1 MGSLHRFF
9 YGNRILFLVTLLL
22 VLPVF
27 LTVYM
32 MHIIKNSELSLLEHQ
47 KAKLNQ
53 AAYLLDQNLTV
64 SLDDY
69 LVNNGLEGKSRQ
81 EKIIAL
87 GNFVN
92 EKINSVKREYPEVHI
107 GLYYAPL
114 HVFFDGTSRFDEN
127 FSLRRKKA
135 FEDTMAHRKSMVQNL
150 GPEEGGI
157 IEIYRPFTRNGKVEG
172 VIRSAEYLSEVGYYG
187 KRRHIE
193 MIAYSA
199 IAVVVLTGFGGA
211 IYIFR
216 DLVMQVRFIR
226 QGLKTLEEDLT
237 KTMPEAHGEL
247 GEIVEGI
254 NGFARR
260 IAELNLYTETMLAVI
275 DEAIVVVN
283 AGGKV
288 VLANN
293 LARELFALPEGI
305 KGPMINELFPKN
317 SPLIDYLQRTL
328 KEEKAFRDLM
338 LNWNNGQKNSRQLL
352 LSILPLKT
360 ASGQLLGAVINCRDL
375 TERMRLEEKVRR
387 QERLAALGKLV
398 TGVAH
403 EIRNPLTSIS
413 CYIQHWLQNNQP
425 NAQALATIQR
435 EIARLDY
442 IVEQLLY
449 FTKPAEARLV
459 QRDLNV
465 LIRELTEFF
474 REMHHGK
481 YNLLLD
487 LSTDLPPVWMDAE
500 QMERVVVNIIFN
512 AIQAMPEGGTISIT
526 TAYLPDRHQVA
537 MTIADTGC
545 GIPKENLAHL
555 FDPFYSTRP
564 KGTGLGL
571 AIAYEIVQAHG
582 GQIEVE
588 SEVGKGTRFTV
599 YLRA

>member
-1 MGSLHRFF
+1 MHKFF

-22 VLPVF
+22 ILPVL
-27 LTVYM
+27 LTLYM
-32 MHIIKNSELSLLEHQ
+32 MHIIKNSELSILEHQ

-53 AAYLLDQNLTV
+53 AAYLLDQNLAG
-64 SLDDY
+64 SLDNY
-69 LVNNGLEGKSRQ
+69 LAEQGLAGRTRE
-81 EKIIAL
+81 EKIVAI
-87 GNFVN
+87 GNYVN
-92 EKINSVKREYPEVHI
+92 EKINHVKREYPEVHI
-107 GLYYAPL
+107 GLYYEPL
-114 HVFFDGTSRFDEN
+114 HVFYDGTARFDEN

-135 FEDTMAHRKSMVQNL
+135 FEETMSQRKSLVQNL
-150 GPEEGGI
+150 GPEEGGV

-199 IAVVVLTGFGGA
+199 IAAVVLTGFGGA

-226 QGLKTLEEDLT
+226 QGLKTLEEDLSR
-237 KTMPEAHGEL
+237 TMPEAHGEL

-283 AGGKV
+283 AGGEV

-293 LARELFALPEGI
+293 LARELFALPEGF
-305 KGPMINELFPKN
+305 KGRMMGELFSGN
-317 SPLIDYLQRTL
+317 SPLLSYLERTL

-338 LNWNNGQKNSRQLL
+338 LNWSNGDKSPRQLL

-360 ASGQLLGAVINCRDL
+360 ASGELLGAVINCRDL
-375 TERMRLEEKVRR
+375 TERMQLEEKVRR

-413 CYIQHWLQNNQP
+413 CYIQHWMQNKQP
-425 NAQALATIQR
+425 STQALATIQR
-435 EIARLDY
+435 EITRLDY

-449 FTKPAEARLV
+449 FAKPAEARLF

-474 REMHHGK
+474 QEMYQGK

-487 LSTDLPPVWMDAE
+487 LEADLPPVWMDAE
-500 QMERVVVNIIFN
+500 QMERAVVNIIFN
-512 AIQAMPEGGTISIT
+512 AIQAMPEGGTISIS
-526 TAYLPDRHQVA
+526 TAYLPGRQRVA
-537 MTIADTGC
+537 LTIADTGC

-555 FDPFYSTRP
+555 FTPFYSTRP

-588 SEVGKGTRFTV
+588 SEVGRGTKFTI
-599 YLRA
+599 YLRT

>member
-1 MGSLHRFF
+1 MRRFF
-9 YGNRILFLVTLLL
+9 FGNRILFLVTLLL
-22 VLPVF
+22 ILPVF
-27 LTVYM
+27 LTLYM
-32 MHIIKNSELSLLEHQ
+32 IHIIKNSELSLLEHQ
-47 KAKLNQ
+47 KAELNQ
-53 AAYLLDQNLTV
+53 AAYQLDQNLTV

-69 LVNNGLEGKSRQ
+69 LTKHGLDGKTPEEKTVILGTYVNG
-81 EKIIAL
+81 
-87 GNFVN
+87 
-92 EKINSVKREYPEVHI
+92 KINEVKREYPNVHL

-114 HVFFDGTSRFDEN
+114 DVFFDGTNRFDVN

-135 FEDTMAHRKSMVQNL
+135 FEETMARKTSLVQNL

-157 IEIYRPFTRNGKVEG
+157 VEIYRPFTRNGKVEG
-172 VIRSAEYLSEVGYYG
+172 VIRSAEYLSEVGFYG
-187 KRRHIE
+187 KRHRIE
-193 MIAYSA
+193 MIAYA
-199 IAVVVLTGFGGA
+199 TIAAVVLMGFGGA

-216 DLVMQVRFIR
+216 DLVLQVRFIKE
-226 QGLKTLEEDLT
+226 GLKALEENLSQ
-237 KTMPEAHGEL
+237 TMPPAQGEL

-275 DEAIVVVN
+275 DEAIVIIN
-283 AGGKV
+283 AEGRV

-293 LARELFALPEGI
+293 LARRLFALPEEY
-305 KGPMINELFPKN
+305 KGRMFNELF
-317 SPLIDYLQRTL
+317 SETLILADYLQRTL
-328 KEEKAFRDLM
+328 REEKAFRDLM
-338 LNWNNGQKNSRQLL
+338 LNWSNGQKHSRQLL
-352 LSILPLKT
+352 VSILPLKT
-360 ASGQLLGAVINCRDL
+360 DSGQLLGAVINCRDL

-413 CYIQHWLQNNQP
+413 CYIQHWLQNNKP
-425 NAQALATIQR
+425 NVQALATIQR

-449 FTKPAEARLV
+449 FAKPAEAKLV

-465 LIRELTEFF
+465 LIRELAEFF
-474 REMHHGK
+474 QEIYHGK
-481 YNLLLD
+481 YDLLLD
-487 LSTDLPPVWMDAE
+487 LSTDLPPVWMDIE
-500 QMERVVVNIIFN
+500 QMERVVVNIVFN

-526 TAYLPDRHQVA
+526 TTYLPDQQQVA

-555 FDPFYSTRP
+555 FDAFYSTKP

-599 YLRA
+599 YLRT

>member
-1 MGSLHRFF
+1 MHKFF
-9 YGNRILFLVTLLL
+9 FGNRILFLVTLLL
-22 VLPVF
+22 VLPVL
-27 LTVYM
+27 LTIYM
-32 MHIIKNSELSLLEHQ
+32 LHIIRNSELSLLEQQ

-53 AAYLLDQNLTV
+53 AAYLLDQNLNT

-69 LVNNGLEGKSRQ
+69 LIKQELEGKSRQ
-81 EKIIAL
+81 EKIVAL
-87 GNFVN
+87 GSYVN
-92 EKINSVKREYPEVHI
+92 EKIALIHKEYPEVHI

-114 HVFFDGTSRFDEN
+114 DVFFDGTSRFNEN
-127 FSLRRKKA
+127 YSLRRKQA
-135 FEDTMAHRKSMVQNL
+135 FEETMAKGTSIVQNL

-157 IEIYRPFTRNGKVEG
+157 LEVYRPFTRNGKIEG
-172 VIRSAEYLSEVGYYG
+172 VIRSADYLSEIGFYG

-193 MIAYSA
+193 IIAYSA
-199 IAVVVLTGFGGA
+199 IVTVVLTGFGGA

-226 QGLKTLEEDLT
+226 QGLKTLEEDLS
-237 KTMPEAHGEL
+237 KTIPGAHGEL

-254 NGFARR
+254 NGFAQR

-283 AGGKV
+283 AGGRV

-305 KGPMINELFPKN
+305 RDRMIDELFPEG
-317 SPLIDYLQRTL
+317 SPLVEYVRRTL
-328 KEEKAFRDLM
+328 KEEKSFRDLM
-338 LNWNNGQKNSRQLL
+338 LDWGGGQKSYRKLL

-398 TGVAH
+398 AGVAH

-413 CYIQHWLQNNQP
+413 CYIQHWLQNSQP
-425 NAQALATIQR
+425 NTQALATIQR

-449 FTKPAEARLV
+449 FAKPAEARLV

-474 REMHHGK
+474 HEMHQGK
-481 YNLLLD
+481 YNLLLH
-487 LSTDLPPVWMDAE
+487 LSPDLPRVWMDAE

-526 TAYLPDRHQVA
+526 TAYLPERQQVA
-537 MTIADTGC
+537 LTIADTGC

-571 AIAYEIVQAHG
+571 AIVYEIVQAHG
-582 GQIEVE
+582 GQVEVE
-588 SEVGKGTRFTV
+588 SEVGRGTRFTV
-599 YLRA
+599 YLRV